1 MSDSPGP
8 MPPREGGHSR
18 DDEAAEG
25 SEPRP
30 ETAGGSSPDRL
41 SHPVRTHWGA
51 QWKERAFAW
60 LDDFLSRKT
69 AREDPFYLKTI
80 LPVMDRLAGIGTSLV
95 AMIMVDTHYGPAGL
109 GIFAWFFSLVAIVG
123 YLGRY
128 GIPIYVENDIARF
141 PESIAERSADALA
154 ALVALGVAA
163 ILLCGLTAM
172 WFAGPGWGAGD
183 SILYLLLGPTVFFQ
197 NINSLRLA
205 MLNGTGRHRAA
216 AGLRIRQR
224 IVFLAATLV
233 LCMANVPVHL
243 LAAAFL
249 ISQVVMM
256 AMGRKTAALPA
267 ISGVLAGRKHIP
279 TVMDKGGAFLFTDNL
294 LEVVFYLDMLI
305 LGWFASPVELGIYA
319 RALILSRLFL
329 VIPGGFRP
337 VFRRLA
343 NERVAAAMHGRL
355 FAFMARA
362 TRGLFFAHGLLAI
375 LVLVNFPR
383 VMTMVFEIQQWA
395 GESFTVFALVLP
407 GLIFFSAVTG
417 LEPIFEARQQTDRL
431 KQMTLIVTI
440 ANLILN
446 LNLIPF
452 AGLAGAAMA
461 TAGAMFIHF
470 LLFCR
475 LLPPEL
481 RRIRIFWP
489 GAASALYLAYVP
501 LAFFQVGMAA
511 TIFLAPVLFGVLLW
525 MVGFF
530 YPLSGET
537 AFCGLP
543 GNKPIE
549 PQPAQ
554 PAQTWLP

>member
-1 MSDSPGP
+1 MSDSPDP
-8 MPPREGGHSR
+8 MPPREGGPSR
-18 DDEAAEG
+18 NDEAAEG
-25 SEPRP
+25 SEPPP
-30 ETAGGSSPDRL
+30 ETAGSRFPDRL
-41 SHPVRTHWGA
+41 NQPVRNHWGN
-51 QWKERAFAW
+51 QWTARAFTW
-60 LDDFLSRKT
+60 LDDSLSRKT
-69 AREDPFYLKTI
+69 GREDPFYLKTI
-80 LPVMDRLAGIGTSLV
+80 LPVMDRLAGIGTSLI
-95 AMIMVDTHYGPAGL
+95 AMIMVDYHYGPAGL
-109 GIFAWFFSLVAIVG
+109 GVFAWFFSLLAIVG

-128 GIPIYVENDIARF
+128 GIPIYVENGIARF

-163 ILLCGLTAM
+163 ILLCGLTAF
-172 WFAGPGWGAGD
+172 WFVGPGWGTGD

-224 IVFLAATLV
+224 VIFLAATLG
-233 LCMANVPVHL
+233 LCMAGVPVHL

-249 ISQVVMM
+249 ISHVVMM
-256 AMGRKTAALPA
+256 GMGRKTVALPA
-267 ISGVLAGRKHIP
+267 ISGMLAGRKHIS
-279 TVMDKGGAFLFTDNL
+279 TVIDNGRAFLFTDNL
-294 LEVVFYLDMLI
+294 LDVIFYLDMLI

-319 RALILSRLFL
+319 RALILARLFL

-343 NERVAAAMHGRL
+343 NERVAAGMDGRL

-362 TRGLFFAHGLLAI
+362 TRSLFFAHGLLAI
-375 LVLVNFPR
+375 LILVNFPR

-395 GESFTVFALVLP
+395 GESFTIFALVLP

-431 KQMTLIVTI
+431 KQMTLVVAI

-475 LLPPEL
+475 MLPSEL
-481 RRIRIFWP
+481 RSIGIFWP

-501 LAFFQVGMAA
+501 LAFFKVGMAA
-511 TIFLAPVLFGVLLW
+511 TILLAPVLFGELLW

-530 YPLSGET
+530 NPLCGKTSFSGVS
-537 AFCGLP
+537 

-549 PQPAQ
+549 PQSARPAQ
-554 PAQTWLP
+554 I